1 MDDGR
6 TSSLAR
12 SDLGSGAR
20 GRAAATDGAAVTGR
34 ALDCLAAG
42 LLVARRG
49 TIEYANPRA
58 HALLGR
64 ERLVGTTLDDLGLGT
79 DVAAQGEPTRF
90 ELEIHPSGHPR
101 RQLGFTVSS
110 CGDDPN
116 GETRLVLFQD
126 ISQLTT
132 LRQERDRLLQLAAIN
147 AVLPSIL
154 HEIRNP
160 IGAITTTIEVMIEEA
175 PAATQADLH
184 AILTV
189 LRQLSLTLQ
198 GVGAVGRELRC
209 DRPCVVDL
217 PIEEAARVLEAKAR
231 SRGVSLVCRVES
243 MPLLAL
249 DPAVLRAIVG
259 NLVENALAATASGGR
274 VLVTA
279 QYGAGM
285 FRLRVRDNGRGM
297 DPEVLAHATDLFF
310 TTKPLGSGIGLS
322 LCARAVETAGGQLRI
337 DSNVGLGTTVD
348 IELPI
353 ASDR

>member
-12 SDLGSGAR
+12 TDLASATGV
-20 GRAAATDGAAVTGR
+20 RAVSSDGAAVTGR

-49 TIEYANPRA
+49 VIEYANPRA

-64 ERLVGTTLDDLGLGT
+64 ALLVGTAFAELGLGT
-79 DVAAQGEPTRF
+79 DVAASGEPARF
-90 ELEIHPSGHPR
+90 ELEIQPAGQPP
-101 RQLGFTVSS
+101 RQLGFTISS
-110 CGDDPN
+110 CGDDPH

-126 ISQLTT
+126 ISQLAT
-132 LRQERDRLLQLAAIN
+132 LRTERDRLLQLAAIN

-231 SRGVSLVCRVES
+231 SRGVALVCRVES
-243 MPLLAL
+243 MPLLQL

-259 NLVENALAATASGGR
+259 NLVENALAATAAGGR

-279 QYGAGM
+279 HYGGGV
-285 FRLRVRDNGRGM
+285 FRVRVRDNGRGM
-297 DPEVLAHATDLFF
+297 DPQTLAHATDLFF

-322 LCARAVETAGGQLRI
+322 LCARAVQTAGGQLRI
-337 DSNVGLGTTVD
+337 DSHVGLGTTVD